1 MSNNN
6 QNPLEKVLESLL
18 TPYKERVLDVSKI
31 VTAMLNE
38 GIINDENDIVNDHI
52 AFRTLG
58 IENLGIASLEKI
70 FLHYGYKKKDFY
82 HFENKKLNAYWY
94 APPSEKYP
102 RIFISELRVWDL
114 SKDVQEII
122 YKYTKSIVS
131 DPIDALNLDNVD
143 DISAFL
149 TNPLWRLP
157 SLENYTTLLNE
168 SEYAAW
174 VIYNRY
180 YLNHY
185 TISVHGLPNGYNTIE
200 DFNAFIEGIGITL
213 NTAGGKI
220 KTSSDGLLKQSSTV
234 AKMIKAEFSDNKKM
248 DIAGSYVE
256 FAERK
261 LLPNSPT
268 SLKDKTDNKYRRDG
282 FETSNADKIFE
293 STYTEQT
300 ILK

>member
-1 MSNNN
+1 MSNNS
-6 QNPLEKVLESLL
+6 QKALENILECLL
-18 TPYKERVLDVSKI
+18 IPYKERVSDVSKI
-31 VTAMLNE
+31 VTAMLEE
-38 GIINDENDIVNDHI
+38 GIINDENDITNDHI

-94 APPSEKYP
+94 APPSKKYP

-114 SKDVQEII
+114 SKETQEII
-122 YKYTKSIVS
+122 YKYTNSIVS
-131 DPIDALNLDNVD
+131 NPIDTLNLDNVD
-143 DISAFL
+143 DITAFL
-149 TNPLWRLP
+149 INPLWSLP

-185 TISVHGLPNGYNTIE
+185 TISVHDLPSGFNTIE
-200 DFNAFIEGIGITL
+200 EFNDFIEGIGITL
-213 NTAGGKI
+213 NTAGGKV

-234 AKMIKAEFSDNKKM
+234 AKMITAEFLDNKKM

-261 LLPNSPT
+261 LLPT
-268 SLKDKTDNKYRRDG
+268 SHLPLKNKTNNEYRRDG
-282 FETSNADKIFE
+282 FEASNADKIFE
-293 STYTEQT
+293 STYTKQT
-300 ILK
+300 IIK

>member
-6 QNPLEKVLESLL
+6 QNALEKILECLL
-18 TPYKERVLDVSKI
+18 TPYKERVSDVSKI

-38 GIINDENDIVNDHI
+38 GIIDDENDIANDHI

-58 IENLGIASLEKI
+58 VENLGIASFEKI

-114 SKDVQEII
+114 SKEVQDII
-122 YKYTKSIVS
+122 YKYTESIVS
-131 DPIDALNLDNVD
+131 DPIDALNLDDVD
-143 DISAFL
+143 DIAAFL
-149 TNPLWRLP
+149 TNPLWCLP

-185 TISVHGLPNGYNTIE
+185 TISVHDLPSGFNTIE
-200 DFNAFIEGIGITL
+200 AFNDFIEGIGITL
-213 NTAGGKI
+213 NTSGGKI

-234 AKMIKAEFSDNKKM
+234 AKMIRAEFLDNKKM

-261 LLPNSPT
+261 LLPNSNV
-268 SLKDKTDNKYRRDG
+268 SLNDKISNAYRRDG

-300 ILK
+300 ILR